1 MGGIN
6 QEQRAA
12 KAWPV
17 LGDIAKKRAL
27 ITYKQLGNDIGVH
40 HRAIRY
46 VLDLI
51 QTHCLENHLAPL
63 TILVV
68 NGDSGRPGDGFIAWD
83 ADDIESGL
91 RKVYARDWNAEENP
105 FSYANTGLS
114 RIELSERIVADP
126 SSAAEVY
133 RLVKDRGVAQQ
144 IFRDALLSA
153 YDSACAFCGLTFEEA
168 LEGAHIVA
176 WSEASW
182 HQRMA
187 PSNGLLLCSTHHRLF
202 DAGQMVVGPDGT
214 IVYCDP
220 QSRDGPFSDA
230 DRYASVQLHG
240 QRVYIPRDVRHRTS
254 ADVWSWRYRYQHW
267 NQAPWGF
274 K

>member
-1 MGGIN
+1 MDGIN
-6 QEQRAA
+6 QEERAA

-17 LGDIAKKRAL
+17 LSDIARKRAL
-27 ITYKQLGNDIGVH
+27 ITYKQLGDDIGVH

-51 QTHCLENHLAPL
+51 QTHCLENHLPPM

-83 ADDIESGL
+83 ADDIDSGL
-91 RKVYARDWNAEENP
+91 RKVYARNWDVEENP
-105 FSYANTGLS
+105 FGYAISGLS
-114 RIELSERIVADP
+114 RAELSERIVSDP
-126 SSAAEVY
+126 SNAADVY
-133 RLVKDRGVAQQ
+133 RLVKHRGVVQQ

-153 YDSACAFCGLTFEEA
+153 YDGACAFCGLTFEDA

-176 WSEASW
+176 WSEASR
-182 HQRMA
+182 HQKMA

-202 DAGQMVVGPDGT
+202 DTGHLVVGPDGT

-220 QSRDGPFSDA
+220 QLRDGPYTEA
-230 DRYASVQLHG
+230 DRHASVMLHG
-240 QRVYIPRDVRHRTS
+240 QRVRVPRDIRHRTS
-254 ADVWSWRYRYQHW
+254 ADVWSWRYKHQKW
-267 NQAPWGF
+267 NQAPWNF